1 MKRSRISLGAALALA
16 VMAVP
21 AAHAA
26 PPGRHFCL
34 ESNTVAPGTVRFLS
48 QAIELAD
55 GSKTSWVTITRTGD
69 FSDPRYGNFSITPMM
84 LAQMVSNFDKRVLG
98 QDVYFDVAH
107 KHSDGA
113 AAKILK
119 LAVEGGKLR
128 ALVEWTPFGIEAVKS
143 RGFTYLSAEFHE
155 NWSGNEAGSAAHGC
169 VLLGA
174 GLTIRPVIKNLD
186 PVLLSTD
193 DNDHAA
199 PVRRLISPNLLKQLT
214 ENDMNKYL
222 KALLERLI
230 TLGFTDVTAKPLLDA
245 ALIQLGGAST
255 DEVKCLA
262 VVESFAIAGDA
273 AMKQIKAGGGN
284 VTITLATP
292 NPVDVD
298 GAVVK
303 ALAARDI
310 EVATAQTSLAA
321 KHKLLSDTIAA
332 GDKTLTPE
340 GVKKFSDD
348 YSPMISAV
356 TTDDQV
362 KHLADLAIKQAQQLS
377 AAEKLVGLG
386 YNPASGS
393 VRISVDSSNSIK
405 ALQATIDT
413 RLGLLDTDARRFDR
427 TGGTLLAAN
436 RAFAEKALAQFDAEH
451 GQRLDREHK
460 ALAAGTG
467 SISDVAVPAIAERTV
482 LREAMYNLNS
492 LNFVNVGTAPF
503 ANVITIPYSY
513 RDLSAAGMSALRR
526 YEAQAIRRAGV
537 VQTTEEARPIPQKLA
552 FLISSELQL
561 LMGASAIDF
570 DPISENIRNIIRIV
584 GEDTEAINMN
594 EIVNAADEF
603 SVTAITDVLTAQ
615 VQGTNTVFVTTKFP
629 VVKPRKVYDLKGNQV
644 GATVNPIV
652 VTLNAVARAEYVL
665 PADGSALGAGTY
677 YIMDYNLG
685 ELRFVTE
692 AGVAVIPT
700 AAWVLS
706 VAYSY
711 SNNRSTFD
719 TDAVANEI
727 IGARYDRLLVAIGN
741 RKVVVGTDRFY
752 NPNMVLMSNAIDNAL
767 TQATSFTANG
777 ARNGTGLNADGSV
790 GVTKGMGTFSPT
802 APGLQ
807 LADTRIMV
815 GERGNTRFRMVKPF
829 AMNPIEQARDA
840 TGKFTDQRE
849 SFGTQFV
856 VSHTPMQIKGS
867 SSSIILFS
875 TAGRVARVA

>member
-1 MKRSRISLGAALALA
+1 MQRSRISLA
-16 VMAVP
+16 
-21 AAHAA
+21 
-26 PPGRHFCL
+26 GRHFL
-34 ESNTVAPGTVRFLS
+34 LQDDGGAPGRVRFLS

-55 GSKTSWVTITRTGD
+55 GQKQTWVTVTRTGD
-69 FSDPRYGNFSITPMM
+69 FSDPRYGNFSITPVM
-84 LAQMVSNFDKRVLG
+84 LAQMVSNFDKQVAG
-98 QDVYFDVAH
+98 QDIFVDVAH

-113 AAKILK
+113 AAKVLK
-119 LAVEGGKLR
+119 LTVEAGKLR
-128 ALVEWTPFGIEAVKS
+128 ALVEWTPFGIDAVQN
-143 RGFTYLSAEFHE
+143 RGFRYFSAEFHE
-155 NWSGNEAGSAAHGC
+155 NWADNEQGAAQGC

-174 GLTIRPVIKNLD
+174 ALTIRPVIKHLD
-186 PVLLSTD
+186 PVQLATPDLD
-193 DNDHAA
+193 DDHAA
-199 PVRRLISPNLLKQLT
+199 PARYLISQNLLKQLT
-214 ENDMNKYL
+214 DTDMNKYL
-222 KALLERLI
+222 KLLSIALLSI
-230 TLGFTDVTAKPLLDA
+230 GFTDVTGKPFTDLLTLQLA
-245 ALIQLGGAST
+245 ALNDDDA
-255 DEVKCLA
+255 KCLA
-262 VVESFAIAGDA
+262 AVDGVKATATA
-273 AMKQIKAGGGN
+273 AMVQIKAAGGDPKH
-284 VTITLATP
+284 VTIQLAAPET
-292 NPVDVD
+292 VDVA
-298 GAVVK
+298 GAVEK
-303 ALAARDI
+303 ALAARDTAL
-310 EVATAQTSLAA
+310 ATAKTSLEA

-348 YSPMISAV
+348 YAPMINATS
-356 TTDDQV
+356 TDEQV

-413 RLGLLDTDARRFDR
+413 RLGLTEKDARRFDR

-436 RAFAEKALAQFDAEH
+436 REFAEKALAQFDAEH

-482 LREAMYNLNS
+482 LREALYNLNS

-594 EIVNAADEF
+594 EIVNAADEY
-603 SVTAITDVLTAQ
+603 SVATITDTLTAQ

-692 AGVAVIPT
+692 AGVPVVPT
-700 AAWVLS
+700 AAWVLT

-711 SNNRSTFD
+711 SNNRSMFD
-719 TDAVANEI
+719 TDAVAAES
-727 IGARYDRLLVAIGN
+727 IGDRYDRLLVAIGN
-741 RKVVVGTDRFY
+741 RKVVVGTDRY
-752 NPNMVLMSNAIDNAL
+752 YDPNMVLMSNAIDNAL
-767 TQATSFTANG
+767 SQATSFTANG
-777 ARNGTGLNADGSV
+777 ARNGNGLNADGSV
-790 GVTKGMGTFSPT
+790 GITKGMGTFNPK

-807 LADTRIMV
+807 LADTRIIV

-840 TGKFTDQRE
+840 NGKFTDQRE

-856 VSHTPMQIKGS
+856 VSHTPTQIKGS